1 MKHILC
7 DIIPSSLSFNNQVSV
22 FFTSENHIIDWKM
35 SDHFMS
41 WELPCQHLNHQAQS
55 HRHDF
60 IWQFPPDNTIPV
72 HPQTISSKFFNSFLS

>member
-22 FFTSENHIIDWKM
+22 FFTPEKHIIDWKM

-41 WELPCQHLNHQAQS
+41 WELPGQRLNHQAQS

-60 IWQFPPDNTIPV
+60 HQ
-72 HPQTISSKFFNSFLS
+72 QTWILGNSKKYFYSGEL